1 MNTQTTDCNL
11 KESVHTL
18 LAEIVDYAGLFP
30 PSQISMAEAVSNYAA
45 YKKSNHKWMLGRFV
59 VAVARLDEFIEQ
71 ADKYLAGG
79 EENVWR
85 LSVLAGEDV
94 YDSVRRVDR
103 FNAQNSSRVLC
114 DALEVKVT
122 TVSEIENTVSILP
135 PSLTT
140 YFEITPDR
148 MLAETVSTLAILGQR
163 AKIRT
168 GGLTA
173 DAFPSSSEVIRFIR
187 TCLAANVPF
196 KATAGLHHPLRCFKP
211 LTYAPD
217 APSGVMHGFLNL
229 FLATGFARQGF
240 RTNILEGL
248 LEDEF
253 PESFEFFDSA
263 VTWHRDYILTVQQIA
278 LMRRRNIIS
287 FGSCSFEEPIAD
299 LREMGIL

>member
-299 LREMGIL
+299 LREIGIL